1 MINFWLINAFFVTG
15 FFLYHLKTS
24 ENHRISDFFKGV
36 QKEISGMKW
45 VNSSIHIQVVAGLSS
60 YYHMCCIIN
69 VFKDR
74 IVNVCT
80 IEKYSLILSHS
91 CVYTIEQDS
100 HKTRLSKSLKFIRKD
115 EAKLSLENLFSDE
128 LFGKRVSLLYL
139 KHEISVSISMFGFF
153 ISSVLQEK

>member
-1 MINFWLINAFFVTG
+1 
-15 FFLYHLKTS
+15 
-24 ENHRISDFFKGV
+24 
-36 QKEISGMKW
+36 MKW
-45 VNSSIHIQVVAGLSS
+45 DNSSIHIQVVAGLSAH
-60 YYHMCCIIN
+60 YHMCCIIN

-74 IVNVCT
+74 IVNVRT

-91 CVYTIEQDS
+91 CVYTIEQYS
-100 HKTRLSKSLKFIRKD
+100 HKTRLSKNLKFIRKD

-153 ISSVLQEK
+153 ISSVLREK